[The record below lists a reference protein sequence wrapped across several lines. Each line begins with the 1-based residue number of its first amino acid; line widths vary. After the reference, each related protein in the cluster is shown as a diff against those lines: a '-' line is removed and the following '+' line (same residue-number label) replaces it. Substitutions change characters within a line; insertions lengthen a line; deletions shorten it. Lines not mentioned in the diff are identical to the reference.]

1 MTCVLDGLACSY
13 VDFLFFV
20 KTIYVSPLFWS
31 VDRFLYLFHW
41 LDLISHSTGLQ
52 VPSRLQQSFL
62 VWKKRL
68 PQMATPFLCV
78 ENPND
83 LSGMVNS
90 VSFPPVLGQ
99 RGGRLRA
106 ESCADQRFQATNHS
120 IGKMSQLHSLS
131 RILSHRSASENPRE
145 NLKRPRK
152 QRRPWLHAAP
162 ERDSD
167 SILSLHT
174 QLYCLESYTNT
185 IEYEPLTPKK

>member
-1 MTCVLDGLACSY
+1 MDLHAVMWIFFSLWRLFMYLPSSDLLTVSY
-13 VDFLFFV
+13 TFSTGSTWF
-20 KTIYVSPLFWS
+20 SN
-31 VDRFLYLFHW
+31 
-41 LDLISHSTGLQ
+41 STGLQ